1 MRTCSGK
8 EDHRFCSF
16 SLLHAHHPVH
26 RVNPFGMYFG
36 HIRASDLI
44 LVDHEGKIVRGNTTV
59 NKAAFMI
66 HGAIHQA
73 RPDVICAV
81 HT

>member
-1 MRTCSGK
+1 
-8 EDHRFCSF
+8 
-16 SLLHAHHPVH
+16 
-26 RVNPFGMYFG
+26 MYFG
-36 HIRASDLI
+36 HIKASDLI
-44 LVDHEGKIVRGNTTV
+44 LVDHEGKIVRGKTTV